1 MRDLSKVVNGK
12 NPIVE
17 HMYMGADPSGK
28 NVIVVDDMI
37 ASGGSMIEVAEHLRE
52 MGAKNIYL
60 IATFSLFTEGV
71 EKFIDAYN
79 LGLFNKLYTTNLSYV
94 TKEILNYD
102 WYVSVDCSRYIASI
116 INTFNKK
123 EDISSLW
130 DGKKKIINKIR
141 KKMEE

>member
-17 HMYMGADPSGK
+17 HMYMGVDPSGK

-52 MGAKNIYL
+52 MGTKNIYL

-71 EKFIDAYN
+71 EKFIDSYN
-79 LGLFNKLYTTNLSYV
+79 LGLFNKL
-94 TKEILNYD
+94 
-102 WYVSVDCSRYIASI
+102 
-116 INTFNKK
+116 
-123 EDISSLW
+123 
-130 DGKKKIINKIR
+130 
-141 KKMEE
+141 

>member
-17 HMYMGADPSGK
+17 HMYMGEDPSGK

-52 MGAKNIYL
+52 KGAKNIYL
-60 IATFSLFTEGV
+60 IAIFSLFIDGV

-79 LGLFNKLYTTNLSYV
+79 LGLFNKL
-94 TKEILNYD
+94 
-102 WYVSVDCSRYIASI
+102 
-116 INTFNKK
+116 
-123 EDISSLW
+123 
-130 DGKKKIINKIR
+130 
-141 KKMEE
+141 